1 MVNTVFQIT
10 YNILTPVI
18 YLAVYMAVRDNP
30 ASPKLQQLSGRDIH
44 KHTRFLVINPVIHTT
59 DDSSACFTYFLFNG
73 FQSLIHFHECL
84 SFDTYKFHKLC
95 FFCPARK
102 YGKEKSWAK
111 GCHQTASDVIRCQ
124 RPVCLGKQIKRM
136 AKSLFLYRKKQYFY
150 PGQSVRKNRKYGTDN
165 QCNIITSGYRSLD
178 IRTILEEKVRQGSM
192 PICSSLQRV
201 GRQGENVT
209 SSHYSRKSS
218 CTAVICADLS

>member
-59 DDSSACFTYFLFNG
+59 DASSACFTHSLFNG

-84 SFDTYKFHKLC
+84 SFDTYKLHKLC
-95 FFCPARK
+95 FFVRHENT
-102 YGKEKSWAK
+102 GSKSHGQK
-111 GCHQTASDVIRCQ
+111 DVIKRHQMSSDVRD
-124 RPVCLGKQIKRM
+124 RSVWGSKLKEWLKVCFFTGKTV
-136 AKSLFLYRKKQYFY
+136 FLSRTICPKIKKQEIW
-150 PGQSVRKNRKYGTDN
+150 N
-165 QCNIITSGYRSLD
+165 
-178 IRTILEEKVRQGSM
+178 
-192 PICSSLQRV
+192 
-201 GRQGENVT
+201 
-209 SSHYSRKSS
+209 
-218 CTAVICADLS
+218 